1 MIAIQLLL
9 NLMRAVAVSI
19 VSVVALSVF
28 VIRREKNQKHQ
39 VKQ

>member
-9 NLMRAVAVSI
+9 NLMRAVAVGI

-28 VIRREKNQKHQ
+28 VIRRERNQKHQ